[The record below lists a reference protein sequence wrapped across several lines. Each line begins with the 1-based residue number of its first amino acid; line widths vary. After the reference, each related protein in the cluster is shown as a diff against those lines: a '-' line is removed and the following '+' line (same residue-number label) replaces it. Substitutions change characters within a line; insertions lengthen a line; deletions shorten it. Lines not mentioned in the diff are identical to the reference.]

1 MLDTRRSLLVL
12 VLGLIAIFIQGTVLR
27 AISPAWVVPNL
38 LVIIVVFLG
47 FYEASVRGATLAFI
61 LGLELDFANG
71 LLVGPW
77 AGAFVVSFGIL
88 ASLSQRIFV
97 ESPLAAI
104 IAVFA
109 CSIVS
114 AIVYF
119 TLVYEFHPA
128 VTVIVPFSVAEAAL
142 NAVLAPF
149 IFGVLRMALLPR
161 TRSGGS
167 AGRLRSLAV

>member
-1 MLDTRRSLLVL
+1 MLDTRRSLLV
-12 VLGLIAIFIQGTVLR
+12 VIVGLIAIFVQGTVLR
-27 AISPAWVVPNL
+27 AIGPDWVVPNL
-38 LVIIVVFLG
+38 LIIIVVFLG
-47 FYEASVRGATLAFI
+47 FYEASVRGATLAFL

-97 ESPLAAI
+97 ESPLAAVT
-104 IAVFA
+104 AAFG
-109 CSIVS
+109 CSIISDV
-114 AIVYF
+114 VYF

-142 NAVLAPF
+142 NAVLAPA
-149 IFGVLRMALLPR
+149 IFGVLRMALIPR
-161 TRSGGS
+161 SRGGGG

>member
-1 MLDTRRSLLVL
+1 MLDTRRSLLML
-12 VLGLIAIFIQGTVLR
+12 ILGLIAIYIQGTVLR
-27 AISPAWVVPNL
+27 EIGPSWVVPNL
-38 LVIIVVFLG
+38 LIIMVVFLG
-47 FYEASVRGATLAFI
+47 FFEASIRGATLAFL

-97 ESPLAAI
+97 ESPVAAM
-104 IAVFA
+104 FA
-109 CSIVS
+109 AFGSSIVS
-114 AIVYF
+114 SLVYL

-128 VTVIVPFSVAEAAL
+128 VTAMVPFSLLEAVI

-149 IFGVLRMALLPR
+149 VFGFLKVIFA
-161 TRSGGS
+161 TRSRGGM
-167 AGRLRSLAV
+167 AGRLRSAAV

>member
-1 MLDTRRSLLVL
+1 MLDTRRSLLVII
-12 VLGLIAIFIQGTVLR
+12 LGLIAIFVQGTVLR
-27 AISPAWVVPNL
+27 AIGPAWVVPNL

-47 FYEASVRGATLAFI
+47 FYESSVRGATLAFL

-97 ESPLAAI
+97 ESPLAAV
-104 IAVFA
+104 IATFA

-114 AIVYF
+114 AVVYF

-128 VTVIVPFSVAEAAL
+128 VTIIVPFSVAEATL
-142 NAVLAPF
+142 NALLAPVV
-149 IFGVLRMALLPR
+149 FGVLRTVLLR
-161 TRSGGS
+161 QARGGS
-167 AGRLRSLAV
+167 SGRLRSIAA